1 MADKFLKFML
11 MVLVTTLTCM
21 VVLWALPRLLTP
33 PNTPTPGSVANP
45 PTATS
50 SSGSANNSAG
60 GTSSLPPIT
69 ATGMPDSNGLPN
81 LAPPKT
87 DEQRAIEDY
96 ERQRAPFYTFLRDRC
111 GKLVIEG
118 KPALDDRSVLTLYCT
133 RTDNAII
140 TDILKQIVQ
149 PYAYSYGFRHIR
161 FYLPNPQGSVERYHL
176 AAEANWDE
184 QTRTWQA
191 FYK

>member
-11 MVLVTTLTCM
+11 TVLVTALTCM
-21 VVLWALPRLLTP
+21 VMLWALPRLLTP
-33 PNTPTPGSVANP
+33 PTTPTPGSAANT
-45 PTATS
+45 TAPAS
-50 SSGSANNSAG
+50 SSGTASHNAG

-69 ATGMPDSNGLPN
+69 ASGMPDSSGLPN

-87 DEQRAIEDY
+87 EEQRAIEDY

-111 GKLVIEG
+111 GQLVIEG
-118 KPALDDRSVLTLYCT
+118 KPALDDRSVLTLYCA

-149 PYAYSYGFRHIR
+149 PYAYSYGFRHVR
-161 FYLPNPQGSVERYHL
+161 FYFPNPKGSVEHYHL